1 LISFNDFA
9 RIYEDLVA
17 LDAYC
22 EEIERPWSRRVK
34 HISRHVECGCVTWA
48 DELLDGRIPGY
59 AAAKV
64 RAFTIQGKEA
74 AIREA
79 DQEKSPQVEWRDRS
93 WRKIVDSAT
102 VKHTTEFAFGYAW
115 K

>member
-1 LISFNDFA
+1 M
-9 RIYEDLVA
+9 
-17 LDAYC
+17 
-22 EEIERPWSRRVK
+22 
-34 HISRHVECGCVTWA
+34 TWA

-59 AAAKV
+59 ATAKV

-74 AIREA
+74 AIWEA
-79 DQEKSPQVEWRDRS
+79 DQEKSPQVEGSDRS

-102 VKHTTEFAFGYAW
+102 VKNTAEFAFGYAW